1 MAGSTDK
8 IMLIAAFVSSFFIF
22 IGIITT
28 TLFLTS
34 EDKAK
39 LIEVKDISKGK
50 LLPEGLIG
58 RYNASSLTTSSWDDI
73 SGKSNHIK
81 SENIKGIDKI
91 KKGFGFKGEYVYGGI
106 DTSIELP
113 QQFKGSNW
121 TFFAVARYNGTNK
134 KRIFT
139 TKKPVADTDINW
151 LAGFYA
157 GRTGVAHYGGG
168 CGEDCKTNGYLNK
181 KYDATTAPDGVS
193 YDHDDSPNSLHGQN
207 SWVLLMSTKQTFR
220 TNGKN
225 RHDSGAATYAVAP
238 EKFGIN
244 LWDTQ
249 LSDWAVYE
257 MLVFDKWLA
266 DDRIVEVETYLR
278 EKYILADLSTGIDY
292 KKGKPT
298 LTPKTL
304 DFFGTNEECRLHARE
319 QGSKMWG
326 RNTDKHDTNDDRNK
340 CFFYDDH
347 VPVDDTD
354 KFEGDDENVTDVTG
368 CVEKTKDVSTYCTTK
383 KEGRYGS
390 GVDTSGVCKAIPGS
404 GGSYMTDDKVQSTHC
419 DTYVNKP
426 QCEDGTINIDTVT
439 TKNKSE
445 LCRWDDGSYKYEF
458 IMNIKNE
465 DLGIHVGWI
474 KLDGVLATKEQ
485 TTIHKTPNRHNNPDD
500 MFTVDGNAAWNANGH
515 DVGEKIFTIV
525 TDKKVNKIDISYGRP
540 KYAPGW
546 IIKENGV
553 AIITETSNRGTAE
566 DPSPQ
571 TYTYDIPPSS
581 S

>member
-34 EDKAK
+34 EDKSK

-58 RYNASSLTTSSWDDI
+58 RYNASSLKTNSWDDL

-91 KKGFGFKGEYVYGGI
+91 KKGFGFKGEYVYGGT

-113 QQFKGSNW
+113 QEFKATNW
-121 TFFAVARYNGTNK
+121 TFFAVARYNGPNRG
-134 KRIFT
+134 RIFT

-151 LAGFYA
+151 LAGFDN
-157 GRTGVAHYGGG
+157 GKTGIAYYGGG
-168 CGEDCKTNGYLNK
+168 GKGREDDKTNGYLNK
-181 KYDATTAPDGVS
+181 KYDATAAPDGVS
-193 YDHDDSPNSLHGQN
+193 YTNDNTPNSLHGQN
-207 SWVLLMSTKQTFR
+207 TWILLMSTKSNFR
-220 TNGKN
+220 TFGKN
-225 RHDSGAATYAVAP
+225 RHDSGAAGYAVAP

-244 LWDTQ
+244 LWETEE
-249 LSDWAVYE
+249 SDWAIYE

-354 KFEGDDENVTDVTG
+354 KFEGDDEDVKTVTG
-368 CVEKTKDVSTYCTTK
+368 CVEKGKDVSTYCTTK
-383 KEGRYGS
+383 KEGRYGP
-390 GVDTSGVCKAIPGS
+390 GVDTSGVCKVVEGS
-404 GGSYMTDDKVQSTHC
+404 GGSFITDDKIQSQYC
-419 DTYVNKP
+419 DDYVNKP
-426 QCEDGTINIDTVT
+426 QCEEGKITVAGDE
-439 TKNKSE
+439 NKDKSDF
-445 LCRWDDGSYKYEF
+445 CRWD
-458 IMNIKNE
+458 N
-465 DLGIHVGWI
+465 
-474 KLDGVLATKEQ
+474 
-485 TTIHKTPNRHNNPDD
+485 TI
-500 MFTVDGNAAWNANGH
+500 
-515 DVGEKIFTIV
+515 
-525 TDKKVNKIDISYGRP
+525 S
-540 KYAPGW
+540 
-546 IIKENGV
+546 
-553 AIITETSNRGTAE
+553 
-566 DPSPQ
+566 PSPS
-571 TYTYDIPPSS
+571 TS
-581 S
+581 